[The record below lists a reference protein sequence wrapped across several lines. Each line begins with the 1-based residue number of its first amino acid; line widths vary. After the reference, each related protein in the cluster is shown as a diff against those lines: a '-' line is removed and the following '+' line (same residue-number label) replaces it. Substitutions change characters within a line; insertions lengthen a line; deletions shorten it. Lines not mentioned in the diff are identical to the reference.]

1 MLVAYNYKKKPVE
14 TSFVQFHF
22 ANNPLAFKVT
32 LTPFDILHLKPS

>member
-22 ANNPLAFKVT
+22 SNNPLAFKFA
-32 LTPFDILHLKPS
+32 LTPFDILDLEAY